1 MFDLE
6 KIIGHMGPFAMGIA
20 IALLLMGV
28 AALAVCLER
37 VVMYTRSRLRSRRFA
52 AKARAMLERDDTEA
66 LMKEAA
72 ATRGSWLAALLGR
85 GLETY
90 AKAEKA
96 GSSTLSPVEATR
108 RDLERQT
115 ESLDAEVRRGHGV
128 LASVG
133 SVAPFVGLLGTVVGI
148 IDAFQGIAREG
159 SGGLGAVSLG
169 IAEALI
175 VTALGLL
182 VAIPAVLAHNW
193 LTTQAEGISRALD
206 QARGELLDF
215 LEARGGVLVAKPD
228 PLAAGAAPAL
238 HASRAT
244 TTQEAAA

>member
-6 KIIGHMGPFAMGIA
+6 KIIGHMGPFAMA
-20 IALLLMGV
+20 IAVALMVMGV
-28 AALAVCLER
+28 AALAVFLER
-37 VVMYTRSRLRSRRFA
+37 MVMYARSRYRSRRFA
-52 AKARAMLERDDTEA
+52 AKARAMLERDEREP

-72 ATRGSWLAALLGR
+72 ATRGSWLAALLGK

-90 AKAEKA
+90 SKAEKA
-96 GSSTLSPVEATR
+96 GSTTLSPVEATR
-108 RDLERQT
+108 RELERQT
-115 ESLDAEVRRGHGV
+115 EALDADVRRGHSV

-148 IDAFQGIAREG
+148 IDAFQGIAKEG

-169 IAEALI
+169 IAEALV

-193 LTTQAEGISRALD
+193 LTTQAEGIGRALD

-215 LEARGGVLVAKPD
+215 LEARGGKTA
-228 PLAAGAAPAL
+228 
-238 HASRAT
+238 
-244 TTQEAAA
+244 